1 MKFDEKEVKLLQEA
15 GVNVEKEKEYTEDNL
30 KIFENEV
37 ITYIMNHSKNEIS
50 QVRNRYNVLL
60 QKLD

>member
-15 GVNVEKEKEYTEDNL
+15 GANVEKGKEYTEDNL